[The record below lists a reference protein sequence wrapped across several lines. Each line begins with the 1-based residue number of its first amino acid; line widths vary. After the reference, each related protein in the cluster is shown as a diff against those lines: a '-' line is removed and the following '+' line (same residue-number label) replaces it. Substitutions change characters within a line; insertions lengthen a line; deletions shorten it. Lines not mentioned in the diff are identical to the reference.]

1 MSVRAPGRPRSER
14 VRRAVLDAATALVD
28 ESGYGSATMEAIARR
43 AGVSKQTVYRWWPS
57 PAAILLEALNEGAAR
72 IAPLVEAGGL
82 DNDLRIFVR
91 RSVLGARGRNARLLT
106 ALMSEAQRDESFA
119 ESFRNGFL
127 AQRRGVMRE
136 LLVRARDRGDVAP
149 GVDVDVVVEMFFGTL
164 WYRLLAASGPVNTRF
179 ADKLTDALLTLL
191 RAE

>member
-14 VRRAVLDAATALVD
+14 IRRAVLAAATALVD
-28 ESGYGSATMEAIARR
+28 ESGYGTATMEAIARR

-82 DNDLRIFVR
+82 DGDLRIFVR

-106 ALMSEAQRDESFA
+106 ALMAEAQRDASFA

-127 AQRRGVMRE
+127 AQRRAVMRE
-136 LLVRARDRGDVAP
+136 LLVRARERGDLSS

-164 WYRLLAASGPVNTRF
+164 WYRMLAASGPVNTRF
-179 ADKLTDALLTLL
+179 ADKLTDALLTVL

>member
-14 VRRAVLDAATALVD
+14 IRRAVLAAATSLVD
-28 ESGYGSATMEAIARR
+28 ESGYGTATMEAIARR
-43 AGVSKQTVYRWWPS
+43 ADVSKQTVYRWWPS
-57 PAAILLEALNEGAAR
+57 PAAILLEALNDGAAR

-136 LLVRARDRGDVAP
+136 LLVRARDRGDLAP

-179 ADKLTDALLTLL
+179 ADKLTDALLTVL

>member
-1 MSVRAPGRPRSER
+1 
-14 VRRAVLDAATALVD
+14 
-28 ESGYGSATMEAIARR
+28 MEAIARR
-43 AGVSKQTVYRWWPS
+43 ADVSKQTVYRWWPS
-57 PAAILLEALNEGAAR
+57 PAAILLEALNDGAAR

-136 LLVRARDRGDVAP
+136 LLVRARDRGDLAP

-179 ADKLTDALLTLL
+179 ADKLTDALLTVL